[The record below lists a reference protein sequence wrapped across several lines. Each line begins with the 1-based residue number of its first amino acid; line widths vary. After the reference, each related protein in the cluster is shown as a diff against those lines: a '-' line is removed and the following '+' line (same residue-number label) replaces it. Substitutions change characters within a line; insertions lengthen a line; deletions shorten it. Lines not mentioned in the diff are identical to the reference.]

1 MNTYTEPKVL
11 GHSLSDIVGI
21 AKEMGIDFI
30 PMAQEFLP
38 SALAMMSRAEIQNV
52 QHNPQYAP
60 GDGIIIE
67 IGECK

>member
-11 GHSLSDIVGI
+11 GHSLSDIV
-21 AKEMGIDFI
+21 DFI

-38 SALAMMSRAEIQNV
+38 SALAMMSRGEIQNV
-52 QHNPQYAP
+52 QPNPQYAP

-67 IGECK
+67 IGECFDIGIGAI